1 MKALVTGGAGFIGSH
16 IVDKLISMDY
26 EVVIIDNLYT
36 GQKENINPKAKF
48 YLQDIRDEE
57 TYNIIINEKPDYI
70 FHTAAQMSVPYSV
83 ENPKFDLDVNGNG
96 TLNLIK
102 ASLEINL
109 KKFIFSSTGGVIY
122 GHLDLLPTKEEVILH
137 PLCPYGITKL
147 LCENYLH
154 FYKHEFGLNYTALR
168 YGNVYGP
175 RQANAHESGVIT
187 IFARKILKNED
198 CKIYSYDDQPGGMVR
213 DYIYIS
219 DVVNANI
226 AAMDSDSGV
235 YNVGTGIGTNT
246 QRLYDLITGYSGN
259 KPELTL
265 LPPRKGEI
273 RSIYLDISRTK
284 EKFNWQPEVELQE
297 GMKKTIDYFKVSEFK
312 NRQNSYVKQ
321 EDKP

>member
-16 IVDKLISMDY
+16 IVDRLISMGI
-26 EVVIIDNLYT
+26 ETIIIDNMYT

-48 YLQDIRDEE
+48 YLNDIRDEE
-57 TYNIIINEKPDYI
+57 VQNIIKKERPDYI
-70 FHTAAQMSVPYSV
+70 FHTAAQMSVPFSV

-102 ASLEINL
+102 AAMEIDL

-122 GHLDLLPTKEEVILH
+122 GQMEVLPTKEDVILK

-154 FYKHEFGLNYTALR
+154 FYNHEFNFNYVALR

-187 IFARKILKNED
+187 IFARKMLKNER
-198 CKIYSYDDQPGGMVR
+198 CIIYSYEDQPGGMIR
-213 DYIYIS
+213 DYVYVS
-219 DVVNANI
+219 DVVDANI
-226 AAMDSDSGV
+226 AAMEAESGV

-246 QRLYDLITGYSGN
+246 QTLYETIQDISDINPGYDV
-259 KPELTL
+259 
-265 LPPRKGEI
+265 LPPRQGEI
-273 RSIYLDISRTK
+273 KSIILNVEKSNSKLNWSPKIDIKNGMKITLDYFRSIK
-284 EKFNWQPEVELQE
+284 E
-297 GMKKTIDYFKVSEFK
+297 
-312 NRQNSYVKQ
+312 
-321 EDKP
+321 

>member
-16 IVDKLISMDY
+16 IVDRLIEKGL
-26 EVVIIDNLYT
+26 EVVIVDNLYT

-48 YLQDIRDEE
+48 YLNDIRDEE
-57 TYNIIINEKPDYI
+57 TREIIINEKPDYI
-70 FHTAAQMSVPYSV
+70 FHTAAQMSVPFSV

-122 GHLDLLPTKEEVILH
+122 GHLDILPTKEDVVLK

-154 FYKHEFGLNYTALR
+154 FYMHEFGLNYTALR

-187 IFARKILKNED
+187 IFARKLLKNER
-198 CKIYSYDDQPGGMVR
+198 CKIYEYVDQKGGMVR
-213 DYIYIS
+213 DYVYIS
-219 DVVNANI
+219 DVIDANM
-226 AAMDSDSGV
+226 AAMESDDGV
-235 YNVGTGIGTNT
+235 YNVGTSIGTNT
-246 QRLYDLITGYSGN
+246 LSLFDTISKITNNNPGYDS
-259 KPELTL
+259 

-273 RSIYLDISRTK
+273 RSIILDVSK
-284 EKFNWQPEVELQE
+284 AKNNFNWSPKINIQE
-297 GMKKTIDYFKVSEFK
+297 GMEITLDYFKNLNE
-312 NRQNSYVKQ
+312 
-321 EDKP
+321 